1 MQSLRPRPLP
11 AVTNLCLLQSYVYH
25 PSDRS
30 SSHVQ
35 AGSHDRLGQ
44 QVRYDVVNGMQQ
56 PLPLARAVCL
66 PCRHSISSGGRV
78 AYNQTEHVYDETDE
92 CNDEQ
97 LPLLCVLRR
106 IGSLVPVRMRRTY
119 PYMCDPGGR
128 KSRTI
133 GVHDNL
139 SYSQDL
145 RYKLGMMRRYRRIVI
160 RIHAYYCCLYACGPW
175 GRRSPAW
182 TTAALFLSSSWQKG
196 GDADERP
203 TPPRR
208 APGTY
213 AVRSSVIAATPSHRL
228 PAGQNWTG
236 RAGGMALAC
245 ASRSQ

>member
-106 IGSLVPVRMRRTY
+106 IGSLVPVRMRRIY
-119 PYMCDPGGR
+119 AYMCDPGGR

-139 SYSQDL
+139 SYSQDP
-145 RYKLGMMRRYRRIVI
+145 RYSIDRKLGMMRRYRRIVI
-160 RIHAYYCCLYACGPW
+160 RTRPRLAGLYFT
-175 GRRSPAW
+175 SEVIF
-182 TTAALFLSSSWQKG
+182 FLAS
-196 GDADERP
+196 APRIV
-203 TPPRR
+203 PP
-208 APGTY
+208 
-213 AVRSSVIAATPSHRL
+213 VEL
-228 PAGQNWTG
+228 KWFW
-236 RAGGMALAC
+236 
-245 ASRSQ
+245 